1 MALPATFV
9 PAYLP
14 TRRTTDKGKPIVCIL
29 RTGHNSSL
37 YLTGFLLRRYDL
49 RQGARASA
57 QAAHSG

>member
-1 MALPATFV
+1 M
-9 PAYLP
+9 
-14 TRRTTDKGKPIVCIL
+14 DKGKPIVCIL